1 MNWSATLAFHQTT
14 EVLSHCLPVIH
25 EETLYNVTSY
35 VEIYVAVRDE
45 YNLIQTKLEIKSK
58 R

>member
-14 EVLSHCLPVIH
+14 EVLSHCLPDIH
-25 EETLYNVTSY
+25 ETLYKVTSY